1 MDLIYTFIGSD
12 ESYNLVN
19 INKYIETKNIEDY
32 EIIKFDLSNSNISKL
47 LEELNMYSFF
57 HTNKVVILYG
67 LEANT
72 IDDRLINYIHSP
84 NPNTYLF
91 ISIKDNKYALYEELK
106 RNSIIVE
113 SNVLKSEEFE
123 SYTNKLLKK
132 NGYSIDNESLS
143 ELVNRCNNDYNLL
156 NINLDKLMT
165 YKYDTKVITLS
176 DINTLITKSLDDTTF
191 DLVKEVIRNNKL
203 NAYNIYLS
211 LKEKNIES
219 SLILSSL
226 IYKFREM
233 YITKKMSMSNA
244 TQDEIAEVL
253 NLKNPKQAYYLVK
266 DIKNMD
272 FDKIKDNLNYLLD
285 LDYKSKVGIVKL
297 DETLELF
304 LLK

>member
-57 HTNKVVILYG
+57 HANKVVILYG

-165 YKYDTKVITLS
+165 YKYDTKVITLT